1 MGRWGLPHARS
12 EAGIASGQCITSLE
26 PSRPK
31 VGHHVRLRDDHI
43 AHLAEPVER
52 NALHTLKLPEL

>member
-12 EAGIASGQCITSLE
+12 EAGIVSGQCITSLE

-31 VGHHVRLRDDHI
+31 VGHHVRLRDDPM
-43 AHLAEPVER
+43 ATWRMPVER
-52 NALHTLKLPEL
+52 NALRTLQLPEL